1 MFQRLYQ
8 GKPIQWPVFIIL
20 WFIFICDFSYLHE
33 QVHTDLSKADKK
45 RLCGILDCQRLSP
58 EVRAH
63 AVKNELLPLR
73 TVVQLLYFE
82 QDKGSKATT
91 SHKLPKPHEILL
103 GAKHR
108 PATTNEEFN
117 GEEIRER
124 DHHKTKRSDGKLLA
138 LDLEKK
144 MVIRGDIEETR
155 SEKARGIKDASSS
168 SGKVDLDPK
177 KIIRRT
183 RSKSEHGVKK

>member
-1 MFQRLYQ
+1 MHAQMH
-8 GKPIQWPVFIIL
+8 P
-20 WFIFICDFSYLHE
+20 E
-33 QVHTDLSKADKK
+33 MSKADKK

-58 EVRAH
+58 EVRGH

-82 QDKGSKATT
+82 QDKGSKATS

-103 GAKHR
+103 GAKDR
-108 PATTNEEFN
+108 AATTRDSQSKHSLGPGKEEFN

-124 DHHKTKRSDGKLLA
+124 DQQKTKRSDGKLALA
-138 LDLEKK
+138 LNLEKK
-144 MVIRGDIEETR
+144 MVIRGDIEETQ
-155 SEKARGIKDASSS
+155 SEKARVVRDESSS
-168 SGKVDLDPK
+168 SGKVNMDPK
-177 KIIRRT
+177 KMIRRA

>member
-1 MFQRLYQ
+1 MH
-8 GKPIQWPVFIIL
+8 P
-20 WFIFICDFSYLHE
+20 E
-33 QVHTDLSKADKK
+33 LSKADKK

-82 QDKGSKATT
+82 QDKGSKATS
-91 SHKLPKPHEILL
+91 SHKPPKPHEILL
-103 GAKHR
+103 GAKER
-108 PATTNEEFN
+108 ATTTRDTQSKHSLGPNKEEFN

-124 DHHKTKRSDGKLLA
+124 DHHRTKRSDGKLLA

-144 MVIRGDIEETR
+144 MAIRGDLVETQ
-155 SEKARGIKDASSS
+155 SEKGRVVRDESSS
-168 SGKVDLDPK
+168 SGKVEMDPRK
-177 KIIRRT
+177 MIRRA
-183 RSKSEHGVKK
+183 RSRSEHGVKK

>member
-1 MFQRLYQ
+1 M
-8 GKPIQWPVFIIL
+8 
-20 WFIFICDFSYLHE
+20 HE

-82 QDKGSKATT
+82 QD
-91 SHKLPKPHEILL
+91 
-103 GAKHR
+103 
-108 PATTNEEFN
+108 
-117 GEEIRER
+117 
-124 DHHKTKRSDGKLLA
+124 HHKTKRSDGKLLA

-144 MVIRGDIEETR
+144 MVIKGDIEETR

>member
-1 MFQRLYQ
+1 M
-8 GKPIQWPVFIIL
+8 
-20 WFIFICDFSYLHE
+20 
-33 QVHTDLSKADKK
+33 
-45 RLCGILDCQRLSP
+45 
-58 EVRAH
+58 RAH

-144 MVIRGDIEETR
+144 MAIRGEDIEETQ
-155 SEKARGIKDASSS
+155 SEKARGVKDASSS

-177 KIIRRT
+177 KIIRRA